1 MPIHRLHSSYLTKYL
16 LPPRRS
22 HYSFVSNMKKL
33 KKALR
38 LFGLVFLIVLALM
51 GVGGISIFSTR
62 EKYQD
67 NEIRIEVVDKKEEES
82 DTDLKDV
89 S

>member
-1 MPIHRLHSSYLTKYL
+1 
-16 LPPRRS
+16 
-22 HYSFVSNMKKL
+22 MKKI

-38 LFGLVFLIVLALM
+38 LIALAFLIALALA

-62 EKYQD
+62 ERYQD

-82 DTDLKDV
+82 DTDLKDI

>member
-1 MPIHRLHSSYLTKYL
+1 
-16 LPPRRS
+16 
-22 HYSFVSNMKKL
+22 MKKL
-33 KKALR
+33 RKALR
-38 LFGLVFLIVLALM
+38 LFGLVCLIALALM

-62 EKYQD
+62 ERYQD
-67 NEIRIEVVDKKEEES
+67 NEIRIELVDKKEEEG

>member
-1 MPIHRLHSSYLTKYL
+1 
-16 LPPRRS
+16 
-22 HYSFVSNMKKL
+22 MKKF

-38 LFGLVFLIVLALM
+38 LMGLIFLIALALT

-67 NEIRIEVVDKKEEES
+67 NEIRIELVDKKEEEG

-89 S
+89 T

>member
-1 MPIHRLHSSYLTKYL
+1 
-16 LPPRRS
+16 
-22 HYSFVSNMKKL
+22 VC
-33 KKALR
+33 
-38 LFGLVFLIVLALM
+38 LIALALM
-51 GVGGISIFSTR
+51 GVGGMSVFSTR

-67 NEIRIEVVDKKEEES
+67 NEIRIELVDKKEEEG

>member
-1 MPIHRLHSSYLTKYL
+1 
-16 LPPRRS
+16 
-22 HYSFVSNMKKL
+22 MKKL

-89 S
+89 SWVYSQ

>member
-1 MPIHRLHSSYLTKYL
+1 
-16 LPPRRS
+16 
-22 HYSFVSNMKKL
+22 MKKF

-38 LFGLVFLIVLALM
+38 LIGLAFLIALALM
-51 GVGGISIFSTR
+51 GVGGISIFSAR
-62 EKYQD
+62 EKYLD
-67 NEIRIEVVDKKEEES
+67 NEIRIEVMDKKEEEG

>member
-1 MPIHRLHSSYLTKYL
+1 
-16 LPPRRS
+16 
-22 HYSFVSNMKKL
+22 MKKL

-38 LFGLVFLIVLALM
+38 LLGLALLIALALT

-62 EKYQD
+62 EKYHD

-82 DTDLKDV
+82 DADLKDI